1 MSQPFMYAIAAMYLV
16 AGISFASQGK
26 IEWMVLAFSW
36 ATGNF
41 ILGFI
46 SAQT

>member
-1 MSQPFMYAIAAMYLV
+1 MSQAFMYAIALMYV
-16 AGISFASQGK
+16 CAGVSFAWDGK
-26 IEWMVLAFSW
+26 IAWCVLSFSW

-46 SAQT
+46 SK